1 MTALSCAHFRLEYK
15 VKQSKNGKISFPLQ
29 VSPIN
34 FETQIP
40 FAHKPLQK

>member
-1 MTALSCAHFRLEYK
+1 MTAVMCSFQARI
-15 VKQSKNGKISFPLQ
+15 QSKTKQKWQISFPLQ